1 MKKVLSLVTENQEG
15 LVRRVLQSARARGHS
30 KSLELGETW
39 LPFLSGMSDQ
49 LLLALEPDL
58 ESPSWEQE
66 ADVFQDPLTRF
77 GMQEAR
83 KLKPS
88 GVSLKTFLEL
98 LEFSRQSFVDLVRE
112 AGLDPDGHEY
122 SRHLINH
129 CFDRTKIGFSLEW
142 LGKIPVSKVRPP
154 AAQDSAKLYRLLAE
168 NVRDVIWTMDLQF
181 HLTYVSPSIRQL
193 TGFDPEEYLL
203 LTPSQIL
210 APASLKLARDRLA
223 QEMPLAS
230 ATAAPTPSNNIIE
243 LELIR
248 KDGSTV
254 WAEVRTS
261 FLRDP
266 QGAPVS
272 ILGVSRDL
280 TQRRQ
285 AEQRIRESEDRYR
298 ELFNNMPSGV
308 AVYEVTGE
316 GRNLVFKDFNRA
328 AEQIEQVQREDVLGR
343 NLLEVFPGTE
353 DCGLLGIMR
362 QVWQTGQAQYACVPY
377 CQDRSISGW
386 RENYIYKL
394 PSGELVAVYEDITL
408 RKQAE
413 ENLRTVNAT
422 LRALVAA
429 SPEAIY
435 TLDLQGK
442 ITSWNPA
449 AEKIYGWSATEAQGQ
464 ICPIVP
470 PDKHEEF
477 RGLLGLVLGGDQFT
491 ARELCRQRRD
501 GSLIHVAISAAPIR
515 DGAGKVSGVIA
526 MSSDITER
534 KIQQEQL
541 RESEARYRAIFERG
555 AIGISI
561 TDAQGHLVET
571 NPAMQ
576 HLLGYSKEELS
587 TMTFAQVTHP
597 DHTARDW
604 AAFQQMMAGER
615 DNYETEKRYIRKDGQ
630 EIWAQLVVSLLRDA
644 QGNPWFTLGIT
655 KNISARKRA
664 EIKVAR
670 QSALMHGINR
680 IFKEALSCETVE
692 NLGQTCLAVAEEL
705 TGSPISF
712 IKEQDS
718 NGRLQN
724 IALSKGALAA
734 CAIPAGE
741 QSELLGD
748 IQPNG
753 WAARV
758 IQTNQ
763 PFIINAAGSVST
775 LSLLPGHPR
784 ITSFLGVPLPRR
796 GDFVGLIGLANKEP
810 GYDSA
815 DRETVESLG
824 SAIIEAL
831 LRKRAELQL
840 QDGLS
845 RLRKNLG
852 EIVQAMALTV
862 EIKDPYTS
870 GHQRR
875 VTQLALTIAAELG
888 LSKKQCDGLWVA
900 GILHDLGKIYIP
912 EGILS
917 RPGPLTNIEMNL
929 IRTHP
934 QVGYDILKTI
944 NFPWPV
950 AKIVLQHHERLDGSG
965 YPLGLTADDILLE
978 AKILAVADVVE
989 AMASHRP
996 YRPSLG
1002 LDAALAEITKNQ
1014 GSLYDPE
1021 IVKICVKLFLEKNFS
1036 FSSENVPMLLSDYNS
1051 DNNKKVI

>member
-1 MKKVLSLVTENQEG
+1 MKRFQSLVVENQEW
-15 LVRRVLQSARARGHS
+15 LASRVLQSAQARGHA
-30 KSLELGETW
+30 KSLELGKTW
-39 LPFLSGMSDQ
+39 LSFISGMSDQ

-58 ESPSWEQE
+58 ESPAWEQE
-66 ADVFQDPLTRF
+66 ADVFTDPLTRF

-83 KLKPS
+83 KLKAT
-88 GVSLKTFLEL
+88 GVGLKTLLEL
-98 LEFSRQSFVDLVRE
+98 LEFSRQSFVDLVRQ
-112 AGLDPDGHEY
+112 AGFDHDGHE
-122 SRHLINH
+122 RGRLMINH

-142 LGKIPVSKVRPP
+142 LGKIPVSKPRPST
-154 AAQDSAKLYRLLAE
+154 AQDSEKLYRLLAE

-181 HLTYVSPSIRQL
+181 HLTYVSPSILVL
-193 TGFDPEEYLL
+193 TGFAPEEYLR

-210 APASLKLARDRLA
+210 APASLKLAQERLA
-223 QEMPLAS
+223 LEMPLAS
-230 ATAAPTPSNNIIE
+230 AAPASGPASNIIE

-254 WAEVRTS
+254 WAEVKTS
-261 FLRDP
+261 FLRDA
-266 QGAPVS
+266 QGVPVS

-285 AEQRIRESEDRYR
+285 AEQRIRDSEDRYR

-316 GRNLVFKDFNRA
+316 GRDLVFKDFNRA
-328 AEQIEQVQREDVLGR
+328 AEQIEQMQREDVLGR
-343 NLLEVFPGTE
+343 NLLEVFPGVE
-353 DCGLLGIMR
+353 DCGLVGIMR
-362 QVWQTGQAQYACVPY
+362 HVWQTGQAQYACVPY
-377 CQDRSISGW
+377 GKDGRGSGW

-394 PSGELVAVYEDITL
+394 PSGELVAVYDDITL
-408 RKQAE
+408 RKEAE
-413 ENLRTVNAT
+413 ESLRTVNAT

-449 AEKIYGWSATEAQGQ
+449 AEKIYGWSAAEALGQ

-470 PDKHEEF
+470 PDKQEEF
-477 RGLLGLVLGGDQFT
+477 QGLLGMVLDGEQFT
-491 ARELCRQRRD
+491 ARELCRRRRD
-501 GSLIHVAISAAPIR
+501 GSLLHVAISAAPIR
-515 DGAGKVSGVIA
+515 DAAGQVSGVIA
-526 MSSDITER
+526 MGSDITER
-534 KIQQEQL
+534 KLQQEQL

-561 TDAQGHLVET
+561 TDAQGQLVET
-571 NPAMQ
+571 NEAMQ
-576 HLLGYSKEELS
+576 HILGYSKKELS
-587 TMTFAQVTHP
+587 TMTIAQITHP
-597 DHTARDW
+597 DHVGKDW
-604 AAFQQMMAGER
+604 AAFEQMMAGER
-615 DNYETEKRYIRKDGQ
+615 DNYETEKRYIRKDGR
-630 EIWAQLVVSLLRDA
+630 EIWAQLVVSLIRDA
-644 QGNPWFTLGIT
+644 HRNPWFTLGIT
-655 KNISARKRA
+655 KNVSARKRA

-670 QSALMHGINR
+670 QAALMQGINR
-680 IFKEALSCETVE
+680 IFKDALTCETVE

-705 TGSPISF
+705 TGSPLSF
-712 IKEQDS
+712 ITEQDS

-724 IALSKGALAA
+724 IALSKGALEA
-734 CAIPAGE
+734 CAITAGQ
-741 QSELLGD
+741 QSELSGD
-748 IQPNG
+748 LQPQG
-753 WAARV
+753 WAVRV
-758 IQTNQ
+758 IETNQ
-763 PFIINAAGSVST
+763 PLIINAADSPST
-775 LSLLPGHPR
+775 LSLPPGHPR
-784 ITSFLGVPLPRR
+784 LTSFLGVPLPRR
-796 GDFVGLIGLANKEP
+796 GNFVGLIGLANKQP

-815 DRETVESLG
+815 DLETVESLG
-824 SAIIEAL
+824 SAVIEAL

-840 QDGLS
+840 QEGLS
-845 RLRKNLG
+845 KLRKNLG

-862 EIKDPYTS
+862 EIRDPYTS

-917 RPGPLTNIEMNL
+917 RPGQLTNIELNL

-965 YPLGLTADDILLE
+965 YPLGLMEKDILLE

-1014 GSLYDPE
+1014 GSLYDAE
-1021 IVKICVKLFLEKNFS
+1021 IVKICVRLFLEKNFF
-1036 FSSENVPMLLSDYNS
+1036 FSSDNIPVLLSDYNN
-1051 DNNKKVI
+1051 DNK